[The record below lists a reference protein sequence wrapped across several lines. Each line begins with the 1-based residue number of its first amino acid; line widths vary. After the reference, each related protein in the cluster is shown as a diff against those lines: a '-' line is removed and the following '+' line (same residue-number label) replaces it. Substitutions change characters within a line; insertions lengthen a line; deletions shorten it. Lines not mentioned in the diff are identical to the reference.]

1 MKHHRKVS
9 LATGLIIVLVCLALP
24 LSSGQAQVKPKLPT
38 GIQQGEKPIPSVAP
52 LPTPQK
58 TPSPQACID
67 LKVDLSF
74 AARPAGPT
82 GVVNLRGAIHGIG
95 QADYVSPPGELV
107 AEYYVDT
114 RHPPLTYFQEGT
126 ASVLL
131 SRRSLP
137 TIAKG
142 GVFNFNQSYSVPNFI
157 QWGHRAPAA
166 GERQAVCKFTLL
178 INRPGG
184 GTIFR
189 KDDCVQDNNTMTTV
203 EVAYMERSA
212 TSGEANPSLDESASR
227 LLKPG
232 EARGINPQPE
242 PPKEFPKKVP
252 AAPRSVN
259 RTD

>member
-1 MKHHRKVS
+1 MKEHRKVS
-9 LATGLIIVLVCLALP
+9 LAIVFVTGLVCLLLP
-24 LSSGQAQVKPKLPT
+24 WSAGQAQVKPKLPA
-38 GIQQGEKPIPSVAP
+38 GIQQGEKPTPSVAP

-74 AARPAGPT
+74 AARPSGT
-82 GVVNLRGAIHGIG
+82 RGLVNLRGVIHSLGP
-95 QADYVSPPGELV
+95 ADYLSPPGELV
-107 AEYYVDT
+107 AEYYVDR
-114 RHPPLTYFQEGT
+114 RHPPRTYFQEGVG
-126 ASVLL
+126 SVLL

-137 TIAKG
+137 TIPKG
-142 GVFNFNQSYSVPNFI
+142 GLFSFNQSYSVPDFI

-184 GTIFR
+184 GTIGR
-189 KDDCVQDNNTMTTV
+189 GDDCVPDNNQMTTV
-203 EVAYMERSA
+203 EVAYMESSA
-212 TSGEANPSLDESASR
+212 TSGTANPNLDESASR

-242 PPKEFPKKVP
+242 PPMEIPPKVP
-252 AAPRSVN
+252 LPPRSLQT
-259 RTD
+259 TD